1 MGEFPEFMRNPANR
15 IAAETQYT
23 KGIEGYVFDGADGSQ
38 MAFWTTLHGGV
49 SAEHT
54 HPYDEYFV
62 VVEGRYTV
70 ITGEGRVPVGVG
82 EECLIPRGTPHSGES
97 LPGTRTIHAFGG
109 RRAKRVG
116 QNLRNCL
123 SIPPVQK

>member
-1 MGEFPEFMRNPANR
+1 MGEFPEFMKNPANK
-15 IAAETQYT
+15 IASETQYT

-38 MAFWTTLHGGV
+38 MAFWTNPDGGL

-54 HPYDEYFV
+54 HPYDEYVV

-70 ITGEGRVPVGVG
+70 IIGERRIPIGIGR
-82 EECLIPRGTPHSGES
+82 ECFIPKGTPHGGES

-109 RRAKRVG
+109 KRARRV
-116 QNLRNCL
+116 NLD
-123 SIPPVQK
+123 